1 MAGAIESQEVDEDED
16 SEDSVDWR
24 TGEAALAVAEPVL
37 QVTYSSLYP
46 RPLSQGP

>member
-24 TGEAALAVAEPVL
+24 TGEAALGVAEPH
-37 QVTYSSLYP
+37 
-46 RPLSQGP
+46 